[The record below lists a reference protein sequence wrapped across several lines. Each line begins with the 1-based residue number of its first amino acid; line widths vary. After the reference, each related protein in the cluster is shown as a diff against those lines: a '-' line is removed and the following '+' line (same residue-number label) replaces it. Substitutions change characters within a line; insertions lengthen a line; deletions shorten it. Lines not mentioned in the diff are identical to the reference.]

1 VLPPDPAGKR
11 VLVVDDDLSIRRV
24 IVKILNRKGFE
35 CSSAASVVEAQGLL
49 ETQPYALLITD
60 MRMWGEEGL
69 DLIRSASDD
78 YPSMAAIMVSG
89 LDDPDLAKKARQ
101 AGASYFI
108 AKPVDADDLV
118 EKVEAALEAREETIK
133 LRKHQQW

>member
-1 VLPPDPAGKR
+1 MLRGDPADKR
-11 VLVVDDDLSIRRV
+11 VLVVDDDLAQRSAIARML
-24 IVKILNRKGFE
+24 KPKGFQ

-78 YPSMAAIMVSG
+78 YPEMAAIMISG
-89 LDDPDLAKKARQ
+89 LDDPDLAKKAVQ
-101 AGASYFI
+101 AGASEFM
-108 AKPVDADDLV
+108 AKPFDAKDLL
-118 EKVEAALEAREETIK
+118 EKVEAVLDARDEMIK
-133 LRKHQQW
+133 LRRHQDW